1 MKIINPIYDR
11 AFKYLMDNER
21 IAKIVMSI
29 ILNTKVISLQSKPQE
44 TAVVV
49 NQHTT
54 LPRYDFKA
62 IIQTETGENKA
73 VLIELQKY
81 KNPDPIIR
89 FRDYIANNYKKEETI
104 ISTQRREVTE
114 SLPLIAVYILGYKVT
129 KANVLGIVVERTLKD
144 IITGEPIDEMPK
156 FIDLLNH
163 QTIVL
168 QTSVKPTKNANT
180 RLERF
185 IRLFS
190 QKLEGESPNYF
201 IEIEENLKVEPE
213 LIEIVDYLNKATLNE
228 NIIRSLKYE
237 AQHEEGLKAYETE
250 LKNAIEKE
258 LQAIQIAKEE
268 RRQKEEERRQKEEER
283 RQKEEIQQKL
293 IKSILNLYK
302 KGFSAD
308 EIAEDFGISISEV
321 EKIIKNQ

>member
-29 ILNTKVISLQSKPQE
+29 ILDTKVISLQSKPQE
-44 TAVVV
+44 TSVVV
-49 NQHTT
+49 NQDIT

-62 IIQTETGENKA
+62 IIQTENGENKA

-104 ISTQRREVTE
+104 INTQRREVTE

-168 QTSVKPTKNANT
+168 QTSVKPDKNANA
-180 RLERF
+180 RLEKF

-201 IEIEENLKVEPE
+201 IEIDETLKDEPE

-250 LKNAIEKE
+250 LKSSIEKE
-258 LQAIQIAKEE
+258 LKATQIA
-268 RRQKEEERRQKEEER
+268 EEERRQKEEAKR
-283 RQKEEIQQKL
+283 REEESKIKLVKKMKKYGEPIEEIMKETGLTKEEIEKL
-293 IKSILNLYK
+293 
-302 KGFSAD
+302 
-308 EIAEDFGISISEV
+308 
-321 EKIIKNQ
+321 